1 MEKELEKDDDYLPSA
16 IIESK
21 ENDFILIWDEA
32 SGLSSDAKDE
42 YAIENIILLLEK
54 FLESNGGRSIKVT
67 PEGPFLEGSQ
77 YDAASV
83 AWAINAIYG
92 DEPTI
97 KGDLPTMKDLGLD
110 ESSNFDKNGNPLVR

>member
-1 MEKELEKDDDYLPSA
+1 MEKELEKDSDYILSA
-16 IIESK
+16 TIESK
-21 ENDFILIWDEA
+21 ENDFFLIWDEA
-32 SGLSSDAKDE
+32 SGLSSASKDE
-42 YAIENIILLLEK
+42 YVIGNIIFLLEK
-54 FLESNGGRSIKVT
+54 FVESNGGRSIKVT

-110 ESSNFDKNGNPLVR
+110 ESSNFDENGNPLVR